1 MTSPGGATIGRGGA
15 VAASWALNIL
25 GVLIG
30 VFALFDYGPFPTS
43 VVVCL
48 AAAALAVGLALAFPD
63 WFGLFSDKR
72 RGARGL
78 ATLLLAPLL
87 GLIAA
92 AAFGVQ
98 LLHLSADL
106 VPALVGA
113 AAGAAG
119 AWLWWLRF
127 RGNWRAWFLMSLLG
141 LLVACAVFEELD
153 TRLDL
158 APPQLFKVPVTDQYV
173 NHGRRN
179 TSYFV
184 NLPAWGP
191 KSEPD
196 SVEVSPDVYN
206 SIAPGQIVCVVL
218 HHGFLGAPWFI
229 VSVCPQPAAAA
240 PAT

>member
-1 MTSPGGATIGRGGA
+1 MTSTGAAPKAKAGV
-15 VAASWALNIL
+15 VAAAWALNVL

-30 VFALFDYGPFPTS
+30 VWAVFDYGPFPTS
-43 VVVCL
+43 TVVCL
-48 AAAALAVGLALAFPD
+48 AAAALAVGLAMAFPD
-63 WFGLFSDKR
+63 AFGLFSDKR
-72 RGARGL
+72 LGARSL

-106 VPALVGA
+106 IPALIGA
-113 AAGAAG
+113 VAGAAG
-119 AWLWWLRF
+119 AGLRWLRF

-141 LLVACAVFEELD
+141 LLVACAAFEEID
-153 TRLDL
+153 TRMDH
-158 APPQLFKVPVTDQYV
+158 APPQQFEVAATDKYV

-191 KSEPD
+191 RNEPD
-196 SVEVSPDVYN
+196 SVEVSPDVYHD
-206 SIAPGQIVCVVL
+206 IAPGQIVCVIL
-218 HHGFLGAPWFI
+218 HRGYLGAPWFI
-229 VSVCPQPAAAA
+229 VGVCPQGAATPPA
-240 PAT
+240 

>member
-1 MTSPGGATIGRGGA
+1 VTSAGAAPAANGGA
-15 VAASWALNIL
+15 VAASWVLNTL

-30 VFALFDYGPFPTS
+30 LWALFDYGPFPTS
-43 VVVCL
+43 TVICI
-48 AAAALAVGLALAFPD
+48 AAAALAVGLALALPD
-63 WFGLFSDKR
+63 SFGLFSDKR
-72 RGARGL
+72 RGARSL

-106 VPALVGA
+106 IPSVIGA
-113 AAGAAG
+113 VAGAAG
-119 AWLWWLRF
+119 AGLWWLRF
-127 RGNWRAWFLMSLLG
+127 RGNWRAWPLVSLLG
-141 LLVACAVFEELD
+141 LLAACAAFEEVD
-153 TRLDL
+153 TRMDH
-158 APPQLFKVPVTDQYV
+158 APPQQFKVPVTDQYV

-196 SVEVSPDVYN
+196 SVEVSPDVYHD
-206 SIAPGQIVCVVL
+206 IAPGQIVCVIL
-218 HHGFLGAPWFI
+218 HRGYLGAPWFI
-229 VSVCPQPAAAA
+229 VSVCPQPAAAS
-240 PAT
+240 PS